1 MKHTTR
7 RILSLVLV
15 LCTMLTMFTSVL
27 TGCKKNET
35 VPPVDETENIQTNT
49 DETDDK
55 NDESDKKDEKDEK
68 DDFSDGDLWIEN
80 IWNSDDK
87 KPTNSPINKPSNG
100 GSNGGSGN
108 GSSGG
113 DNTDVKVYRK
123 VTFAYPDNMSGEDKK
138 ATKLPEEQLVDSG
151 ELVYSMPLPTRE
163 GYVFAGWYYDSDLA

>member
-35 VPPVDETENIQTNT
+35 VPPVDETENVQTNT
-49 DETDDK
+49 DKTDDK
-55 NDESDKKDEKDEK
+55 NNESDKEDEKDE
-68 DDFSDGDLWIEN
+68 FSDGDLWFEN

-100 GSNGGSGN
+100 GSNGNSDN
-108 GSSGG
+108 GSSG
-113 DNTDVKVYRK
+113 NNNSDVKVYRK
-123 VTFAYPDNMSGEDKK
+123 
-138 ATKLPEEQLVDSG
+138 LQL
-151 ELVYSMPLPTRE
+151 LKN
-163 GYVFAGWYYDSDLA
+163 